1 MYPKNKDTVIELL
14 VRDHPGVMSHITGL
28 FARRAFN
35 LDAIV
40 CVPTGDGATSR
51 MLLRVGEAPRPDQI
65 ERQLARLHDVLE
77 VRQRP
82 DLGADHFE
90 GLIPPAPV
98 AV

>member
-51 MLLRVGEAPRPDQI
+51 MLLRVGEAPRLDQI

-77 VRQRP
+77 VRHRP
-82 DLGADHFE
+82 DLDADHFE

-98 AV
+98 AA